1 MSLSDYLRALRNHW
15 VGAVV
20 LTLVC
25 LSGALA
31 YSLSQPAVYAANANG
46 FVNGDNGDNI
56 GSATVAD
63 SLAKS
68 RAKSY
73 VDVATSRAVADR
85 VIEELSLDASPNA
98 LISQI
103 DVVVP
108 VDTVLIKITARAS
121 SPELAQQLADTWVV
135 ALAAEVEQIENPSG
149 VVAPT
154 SLGVRAVEAAAL
166 PTSPVSPVPMRDG
179 ALGLLVGLLLGVSYA
194 ALRSQLD
201 RKLRSSA
208 EIEKK
213 FGVSVVGAIPAT
225 KGLERAR
232 HEPAVLAVSD
242 QAEGQSFIAAEAF
255 RKLRTN
261 LSYMDIDNPPR
272 IIVVTSSQQSDGK
285 STISTNLS
293 AAIAMSGQPVILV
306 DADLRRP
313 VVATTL
319 GLVEGAGLTDVL
331 IGRVD
336 LDDVLQEHPD
346 VPNLSV
352 LAAGGVPPNPSEML
366 GSQTMRALLE
376 RMSEQA
382 MVVLDAPPL
391 LPVTDAAVL
400 TTLSDG
406 ALVVVS
412 HGTTADTEL
421 ESSLGNLT
429 SVKGRVLGVV
439 FNRVPRRNSAG
450 GYYGGY
456 YYREDDPKN
465 KKGKGRG
472 RGGRAAAP
480 TAAGTGDVVTDAPTD
495 GPKDTTKDTGR
506 GGARRAE
513 SRGSTTRR

>member
-46 FVNGDNGDNI
+46 FVTADT
-56 GSATVAD
+56 GSSEGGGGAGLGSVAD

-73 VDVATSRAVADR
+73 VDVAQSRAVADR
-85 VIEELSLDASPNA
+85 VIDELDLDVSPNG
-98 LISQI
+98 LIGQI

-108 VDTVLIKITARAS
+108 VDTVLLKVTARAS
-121 SPELAQQLADTWVV
+121 TPELAQQLADTWVT
-135 ALAAEVEQIENPSG
+135 ALAAEIDAIENPNG
-149 VVAPT
+149 QEVAA
-154 SLGVRAVEAAAL
+154 LGVRPVEAAAL
-166 PTSPVSPVPMRDG
+166 PSTPISPVPLRDG

-232 HEPAVLAVSD
+232 DEPAVLAVSD

-285 STISTNLS
+285 STISTNIS

-376 RMSEQA
+376 RMSKDA

-400 TTLSDG
+400 TTLADG

-412 HGTTADTEL
+412 HGTTVDTEL
-421 ESSLGNLT
+421 ESSLGNLA

-456 YYREDDPKN
+456 YYREDDAKG
-465 KKGKGRG
+465 KKKGRG
-472 RGGRAAAP
+472 AKAAAGRAV
-480 TAAGTGDVVTDAPTD
+480 AAGDEQTRPAE
-495 GPKDTTKDTGR
+495 TGR

-513 SRGSTTRR
+513 PRSDRGTTSRR